1 MEETK
6 MKGIM
11 KVAVMNGI
19 GKMGYEERPIP
30 SPAANEVLVKLEYVG
45 ICGSDMHY
53 YESGRIGD
61 YIVKPPFV
69 LGHEPGGTV
78 VEVGT
83 DVKHLKVGDRVA
95 LEPGKTCGHCEFCR
109 EGKYNL
115 CPDVIFFATPPVDG
129 VFQEYVAH
137 EAGLCFK
144 LPDNVSTLEG
154 ALIEPLAVG
163 FHAAN
168 QDGAHAGQTAVV
180 FGSGCIGLVSMMAL
194 KAEGVSSVTVVDNMQ
209 KRLDKAL
216 ELGATNVINFQNTD
230 TVDAVRS
237 LTNGRGCDLV
247 IETSGTEAAANQAV
261 QIARKGATI
270 VMVGYGKTGMVNLPM
285 SLALD
290 KELTFKTVF
299 RYRHI
304 YPMAIEAVAAG
315 RVNLKSIV
323 TNTFDFS
330 DIQNAMDKSIAD
342 KANIVKAVVKI

>member
-1 MEETK
+1 MEGT
-6 MKGIM
+6 M

-19 GKMGYEERPIP
+19 GEMGYTERPIP
-30 SPAANEVLVKLEYVG
+30 APQDNEVLVKLACVG

-53 YESGRIGD
+53 YETGRIGD
-61 YIVKPPFV
+61 FVVEPPFV

-78 VEVGT
+78 VEVGKN
-83 DVKHLKVGDRVA
+83 VKHLKVGDRVA

-137 EAGLCFK
+137 EAALCFK

-168 QDGAHAGQTAVV
+168 QGGAHAGQTAVV
-180 FGSGCIGLVSMMAL
+180 MGAGCIGLVSMMAL
-194 KAEGVSSVTVVDNMQ
+194 KAEGVSRVYVVDIMD
-209 KRLDKAL
+209 KRLEKAL
-216 ELGATNVINFQNTD
+216 ELGADGVINGQKQ
-230 TVDAVRS
+230 DAVEAVME
-237 LTNGRGCDLV
+237 LTGKAGCDLV
-247 IETSGTEAAANQAV
+247 IETAGTEITTRQA
-261 QIARKGATI
+261 IHMAKKGSTI
-270 VMVGYGKTGMVNLPM
+270 VLVGYSKTGEMTLPM

-290 KELTFKTVF
+290 KELTFKTIF

-304 YPMAIEAVAAG
+304 YPMAIDAVSSG
-315 RVNLKSIV
+315 RVNLKGIV
-323 TNTFDFS
+323 TDFFDFD

-342 KANIVKAVVKI
+342 KANIVKAVVKIGAPD